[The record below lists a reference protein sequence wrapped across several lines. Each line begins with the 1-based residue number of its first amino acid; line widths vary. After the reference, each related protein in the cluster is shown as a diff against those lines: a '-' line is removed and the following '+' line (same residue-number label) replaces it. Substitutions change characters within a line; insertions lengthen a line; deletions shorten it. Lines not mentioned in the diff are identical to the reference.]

1 LSIYSF
7 TDREAEIAVKTNKR
21 LFGFIGALLITL
33 GCLTQF
39 GVFASAEGGAS
50 VSSLNIP
57 CTGGTFTVTY
67 TGISSIGASS
77 VTFTLSELGT
87 FPASSVLGST
97 ASANI
102 AFPANHGLSDKY
114 YSTNVKIAGVTVADI
129 QNNIMVAK
137 DTINSFTVTPP
148 TKAAYYVGDTVDIS
162 GAKITNISCAAGAG
176 HGDIN
181 VTAAMVNSSQLAC
194 TEVGTKT
201 ITVSYGTATASF
213 NVTVSALPLNTLNPP
228 TCSPDEG
235 TYYRVKTVRLYNNPT
250 NSGATIYYTTN
261 GNTPT
266 RYSKKYNGSFD
277 VKKDTTIK
285 AISVKDGY
293 ADSPVADFR
302 FYIDLDDDDDDSS
315 SDIENEEWYDIAY
328 DVLSLSNKETYTVV
342 MSNDNS
348 AVPYDVLNSVIG
360 RDINLVLDFGSFE
373 WQINGK
379 DMTYIP
385 DNRIYYNMYVRS
397 IYDSDIA
404 SLSGSNEV
412 LQLELD
418 HSGDFPG
425 RFYLKLYAGYGYAG
439 KTLYLNYYNDRT
451 YKLEQTAYATADSYG
466 YVTFPFTHA
475 SRYVVTKTN
484 IAGAAASTQQSSS
497 QAASSSKTTVYT
509 PPITWVYNPNTAA
522 SSSASSSEVIS
533 SSSSQEISVSSSSSS
548 VSELPVTKPVEPQK
562 QQSPFGDYLGIILI
576 AAGSFLC
583 GMTIFVAV
591 KGLKK

>member
-1 LSIYSF
+1 
-7 TDREAEIAVKTNKR
+7 VKTNKR

-33 GCLTQF
+33 GCLTQL
-39 GVFASAEGGAS
+39 GVFASAEGVAS
-50 VSSLNIP
+50 VSSLSIP
-57 CTGGTFTVTY
+57 CTGGSYTVTY
-67 TGISSIGASS
+67 TGVSSIGTSS
-77 VTFTLSELGT
+77 VAFTISELGT
-87 FPASSVLGST
+87 FPASSVSGST
-97 ASANI
+97 ASAVV

-114 YSTNVKIAGVTVADI
+114 YSTNVKIDGVTVADI

-137 DTINSFTVTPP
+137 DTIYSFAVTPP
-148 TKAAYYVGDTVDIS
+148 TKTSYYVGDTVDIS
-162 GAKITNISCAAGAG
+162 GAKITGVSCAAGAD

-181 VTAAMVNSSQLAC
+181 VTAAMVNASQLAC

-201 ITVSYGTATASF
+201 IAVNYGTASASF

-228 TCSPDEG
+228 TCSPEPG
-235 TYYRVKTVRLYNNPT
+235 TYYRTKTVRLYNNPT

-261 GNTPT
+261 GSTPT
-266 RYSKKYNGSFD
+266 HYSKKYTGSFD
-277 VKKDTTIK
+277 VKKDTVIK

-293 ADSPVADFR
+293 ADSPVAEFR

-315 SDIENEEWYDIAY
+315 SDIDNEKWYDISHDILA
-328 DVLSLSNKETYTVV
+328 LKNKDTYTVS
-342 MSNDNS
+342 MSVNNS

-379 DMTYIP
+379 DMTYVP

-418 HSGDFPG
+418 HNGDFPG

-439 KTLYLNYYNDRT
+439 KTLYLNYYNERT

-497 QAASSSKTTVYT
+497 QAPPSSSKAGYT
-509 PPITWVYNPNTAA
+509 PPITWVYNPKTAA
-522 SSSASSSEVIS
+522 SSSASSEAVS
-533 SSSSQEISVSSSSSS
+533 SSSSQIVPVSSSSSS
-548 VSELPVTKPVEPQK
+548 AVSEAPVFQPVQAEK
-562 QQSPFGDYLGIILI
+562 QSGKFGDYLGIILI

-583 GMTIFVAV
+583 GMTIFVAA